1 MADDLSRWLRL
12 VRPST
17 PPDVD
22 GWAEGDEGLQSLS
35 DIHRRI
41 MTMRVWRRARR
52 RRLLPTAAVA
62 MAAAAVVLLSAV
74 MGPDSDPHRPRIPT
88 LTRVRPAAQ
97 LLSPYS
103 SCDELLAGLRAHA
116 TAHLQAFSAYGG
128 YMRHGAMPGPLAAAA
143 SAPADAGAR
152 SAFGSGGS
160 AQTSTTNVQEEGVDE
175 PDVVKTDGGRVV
187 TVTGGFLRV
196 IDATGRHVVGSLDL
210 RQYAN
215 SDSAQL
221 LTSGDNALVLLKPD
235 DFGTGGGMV
244 MPAGGGVS
252 RPGMPPGQATVSQNS
267 TLLYVDLS
275 TTPRVTGSLEVTGT
289 ILDARMVGSTVRV
302 VASNTPAIVH
312 PQVYSNGRQYES
324 ELRANI
330 AKSPLK
336 AWLPSYTITGP
347 AGSRTATVPCGSVD
361 HPTDF
366 TASSM
371 LTLYTVDPGKPNA
384 DPQPVSVSADGNTVY
399 ATTSSLY
406 VASSPNCMWC
416 SGASGM
422 TTTTD
427 VHRFDIA
434 GTAKPTYLG
443 SGSVRGSLL
452 SQYSLSEYGGSL
464 RIATTVSDSRG
475 ATVSGVDVLDA
486 ETLKQTG
493 SVSGLGRGERVYA
506 VRFLGKLGYVVTY
519 NQQDPLYVLDLSAPT
534 MPRIVGS
541 LEIPG
546 FSSYLHDAGGGR
558 LIGVGQDTRLVN
570 EGGGQ
575 YAHNE
580 GRMVQLFDV
589 SNPSKPARTAK
600 VVLPGTGT
608 PGDPSFDPHAFLY
621 WPQTGLVVV
630 PIANYNNGGALAVRL
645 ENKNLVQ
652 IGTVSNSGGSANPQ
666 ASAIERS
673 MIVNGD
679 LWTLSQT
686 GIRVS
691 SPASLDTLAWIPFA

>member
-1 MADDLSRWLRL
+1 M
-12 VRPST
+12 
-17 PPDVD
+17 
-22 GWAEGDEGLQSLS
+22 
-35 DIHRRI
+35 
-41 MTMRVWRRARR
+41 
-52 RRLLPTAAVA
+52 
-62 MAAAAVVLLSAV
+62 
-74 MGPDSDPHRPRIPT
+74 
-88 LTRVRPAAQ
+88 
-97 LLSPYS
+97 
-103 SCDELLAGLRAHA
+103 
-116 TAHLQAFSAYGG
+116 
-128 YMRHGAMPGPLAAAA
+128 
-143 SAPADAGAR
+143 
-152 SAFGSGGS
+152 
-160 AQTSTTNVQEEGVDE
+160 
-175 PDVVKTDGGRVV
+175 
-187 TVTGGFLRV
+187 
-196 IDATGRHVVGSLDL
+196 IDATGRRVVGSLDL

-221 LTSGDNALVLLKPD
+221 LITGDNALVLLKPA
-235 DFGTGGGMV
+235 DFGSGELMA

-252 RPGMPPGQATVSQNS
+252 RPGFAPGQRTVSPNS

-275 TTPRVTGSLEVTGT
+275 ATPRVTGSLEVTGR

-302 VASNTPAIVH
+302 VASNTPAIVQ
-312 PQVYSNGRQYES
+312 PQAYSSDSQYES

-330 AKSPLK
+330 DKSSLK
-336 AWLPSYTITGP
+336 SWLPSYTITGP
-347 AGSRTATVPCGSVD
+347 SGSLTATVPCGAVD

-366 TASSM
+366 TAASM
-371 LTLYTVDPGKPNA
+371 LTLYTVDPGKPNT

-416 SGASGM
+416 SGSSGM

-427 VHRFDIA
+427 VHRFDIT

-464 RIATTVSDSRG
+464 RLATTVGDSRG

-493 SVSGLGRGERVYA
+493 SVSGLGKGERVYA

-519 NQQDPLYVLDLSAPT
+519 NQQDPLYVLDLSDPT
-534 MPRIVGS
+534 MPRLVGS

-546 FSSYLHDAGGGR
+546 FSSYLQDAGGGR
-558 LIGVGQDTRLVN
+558 LIGVGQDTSLVN
-570 EGGGQ
+570 ESGGQ

-589 SNPSKPARTAK
+589 SNPSTPTRTAR
-600 VVLPGTGT
+600 VVLPDTGT

-630 PIANYNNGGALAVRL
+630 PIANYCNGGALAVRL
-645 ENKNLVQ
+645 ENKKLVQ
-652 IGTVSNSGGSANPQ
+652 VGTVSNPGGSANPQ
-666 ASAIERS
+666 ASAIERI
-673 MIVNGD
+673 MIVNGN
-679 LWTLSQT
+679 LWTFSQS

-691 SPASLDTLAWIPFA
+691 SQASLAKLAWIPFA